1 MTTVNDII
9 ALAGE
14 LGIRARVWQKGGKLR
29 IYAETQKHMNVYLE
43 LDGTPDWV
51 EGAALKVFCNTEGQH
66 PNWIKSQVAQARAEN
81 IALFYAYVVKKY
93 SDTGP
98 APNGYGPDINSMI
111 DEARAFVA
119 ANKEDA

>member
-1 MTTVNDII
+1 MTTVTDII

-14 LGIRARVWQKGGKLR
+14 LGIKASVWQKSDKLR
-29 IYAETQKHMNVYLE
+29 IYAKTQKHLNVYLE
-43 LDGTPDWV
+43 LDGTPDCV
-51 EGAALKVFCNTEGQH
+51 EGAAFKVFCSTEGQH

-81 IALFYAYVVKKY
+81 IALFYAYVVEMY
-93 SDTGP
+93 AHVGP

-119 ANKEDA
+119 ASKEDE